1 MACELACDGC
11 ELYARERMN
20 ADGIPKEELGGCVPE
35 GAGWPGG
42 TQVEKTA
49 SRSARSRRGSTRVG
63 RIAVE

>member
-1 MACELACDGC
+1 
-11 ELYARERMN
+11 MN